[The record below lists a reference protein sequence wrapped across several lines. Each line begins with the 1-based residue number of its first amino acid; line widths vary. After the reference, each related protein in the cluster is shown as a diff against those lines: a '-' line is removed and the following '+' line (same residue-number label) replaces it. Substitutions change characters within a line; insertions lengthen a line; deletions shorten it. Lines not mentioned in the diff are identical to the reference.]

1 MMTLKKYSKY
11 VYYFS
16 LSNLILFNY
25 WLQSG
30 IFSPNLNYY
39 KFSKPSFEFF
49 LGIILLFIITFF
61 LNLILENI
69 KRRKFYF
76 LYNLITFIIA
86 LIVLNE
92 IRRSSNIISF
102 QILTINKYYFVLS
115 FSIIIFLFLS
125 FQNIII
131 KYFEKIIIFFS
142 PFIIVVIFNM
152 LNILYFDKWDNVN
165 NIIEEKNFENKKS
178 KIILIIFD
186 ELDYRVLKNQSLD
199 NFKKILSHSDVY
211 ENAVPSADHTAV
223 IIPSILSGKKLPNN
237 ENKFNFDLNE
247 ITIKYNGKKFL
258 VSENKNL
265 FNYFYNKQY
274 KIGVI
279 GAYHRY
285 CNIFYKYLNNCFDL
299 NNDEQKSIKNIGFIK
314 YFQYWFL
321 DVFPGSNN
329 IKLLSKHNSNN
340 FTNEQLP
347 NLRIENIEKYF
358 FLSESLIEN
367 NDFIFIHIPIPHWP
381 WVYYNNKYNISKF
394 NQLSKSSDGYYH
406 NLDLANNYLGHII
419 KILNKKNLYND
430 SVVVLA
436 SDHGWREGD
445 KLYKGS
451 NMKKLIDRSGDVL
464 LSIKHTDQLEKNV
477 ILDKTFNH
485 QIFDILKMI
494 K

>member
-165 NIIEEKNFENKKS
+165 NIIEEK
-178 KIILIIFD
+178 ILRI
-186 ELDYRVLKNQSLD
+186 KNQ
-199 NFKKILSHSDVY
+199 K
-211 ENAVPSADHTAV
+211 
-223 IIPSILSGKKLPNN
+223 
-237 ENKFNFDLNE
+237 
-247 ITIKYNGKKFL
+247 
-258 VSENKNL
+258 
-265 FNYFYNKQY
+265 
-274 KIGVI
+274 
-279 GAYHRY
+279 
-285 CNIFYKYLNNCFDL
+285 
-299 NNDEQKSIKNIGFIK
+299 
-314 YFQYWFL
+314 
-321 DVFPGSNN
+321 
-329 IKLLSKHNSNN
+329 
-340 FTNEQLP
+340 
-347 NLRIENIEKYF
+347 
-358 FLSESLIEN
+358 
-367 NDFIFIHIPIPHWP
+367 
-381 WVYYNNKYNISKF
+381 
-394 NQLSKSSDGYYH
+394 
-406 NLDLANNYLGHII
+406 
-419 KILNKKNLYND
+419 
-430 SVVVLA
+430 
-436 SDHGWREGD
+436 
-445 KLYKGS
+445 
-451 NMKKLIDRSGDVL
+451 
-464 LSIKHTDQLEKNV
+464 
-477 ILDKTFNH
+477 
-485 QIFDILKMI
+485 
-494 K
+494 